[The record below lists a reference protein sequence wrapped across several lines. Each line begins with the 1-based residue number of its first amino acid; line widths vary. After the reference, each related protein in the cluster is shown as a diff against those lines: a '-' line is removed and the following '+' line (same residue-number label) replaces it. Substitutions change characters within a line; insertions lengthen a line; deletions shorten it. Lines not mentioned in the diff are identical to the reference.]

1 MRPSH
6 LTEDQCFELSGNYV
20 GYNVTC
26 EDAGCPEV
34 YPGDIDSD
42 GQVGSV
48 DILTVI
54 ELEPLPLV
62 VPHHPAAPPY
72 ARRCCCLPTSA
83 SAA

>member
-1 MRPSH
+1 LSIRYRGISTKNGISGTTEPMRPSH
-6 LTEDQCFELSGNYV
+6 LTEGQCFELSGSHV

-34 YPGDIDSD
+34 CPGDIDGD

-54 ELEPLPLV
+54 GTWGPCP
-62 VPHHPAAPPY
+62 
-72 ARRCCCLPTSA
+72 
-83 SAA
+83 